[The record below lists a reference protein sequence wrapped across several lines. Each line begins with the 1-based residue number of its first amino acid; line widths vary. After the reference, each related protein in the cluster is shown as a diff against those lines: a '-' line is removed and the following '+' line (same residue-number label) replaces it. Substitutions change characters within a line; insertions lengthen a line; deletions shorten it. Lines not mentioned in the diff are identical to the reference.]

1 MRLSLVEA
9 QMSKHCLLFWCH
21 SFRSLCVCRY
31 SFPTKPGPTVV
42 MHASGNFRRSGW
54 CRTWLL
60 LLLWFVLL
68 SCSTIG
74 VVFPP
79 CKLWPDHLKLF

>member
-54 CRTWLL
+54 CRT
-60 LLLWFVLL
+60 
-68 SCSTIG
+68 
-74 VVFPP
+74 
-79 CKLWPDHLKLF
+79 